1 MQCIDMYAAACIRSY
16 LKSVLRNKFLI
27 FDAYHPGTLYLRE
40 HIWGSVVIF
49 WSHKGRDFGFH
60 KCGEFLD

>member
-40 HIWGSVVIF
+40 HI
-49 WSHKGRDFGFH
+49 
-60 KCGEFLD
+60 